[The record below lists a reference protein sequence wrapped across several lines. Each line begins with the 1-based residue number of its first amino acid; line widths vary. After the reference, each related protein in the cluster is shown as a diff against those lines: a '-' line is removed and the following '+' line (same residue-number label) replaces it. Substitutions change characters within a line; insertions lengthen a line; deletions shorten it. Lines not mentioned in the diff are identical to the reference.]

1 MSGVGEYVDET
12 EKFED
17 ENLAGTSSGST
28 EKLELH
34 PGTFTD
40 DRYNIVSFFD
50 LVNYTFVGRI
60 LENVVK
66 KNSELNEFVAKT
78 MKEANIPKK
87 CKTEG
92 KIETTTRFM
101 GHLIQYFGNKLIN
114 VILKQV

>member
-1 MSGVGEYVDET
+1 MFQSEYIQDQDRTQYYGVGEYVDET

-17 ENLAGTSSGST
+17 ENLAGTSSENT

-40 DRYNIVSFFD
+40 D
-50 LVNYTFVGRI
+50 RI

-101 GHLIQYFGNKLIN
+101 GHLIQYFGALIKKR
-114 VILKQV
+114 LGRDCSS